1 MNKANQTSRP
11 VALIYA
17 EPLLAPSMTFVR
29 SQGEALRSFLPY
41 YVSPFY
47 LSHGLSLPAE
57 RIVVMHQ
64 QSAAIARITTAP
76 FKLLGYAP
84 RFVRR
89 LHQLNPVLLHAHFG
103 PMGVRALPLAR
114 ALNIPMASSLLTCIS
129 SQGGVFHLWGHAWEI
144 EELNL
149 WHELEWLFQM
159 FAQYKSQAAFVGN
172 ADLCT
177 GVKS

>member
-1 MNKANQTSRP
+1 MPTTIQTFPHRTSAYLKNMIRRGRLAN
-11 VALIYA
+11 
-17 EPLLAPSMTFVR
+17 LLN
-29 SQGEALRSFLPY
+29 
-41 YVSPFY
+41 Y
-47 LSHGLSLPAE
+47 LHAE
-57 RIVVMHQ
+57 RKDW
-64 QSAAIARITTAP
+64 AT
-76 FKLLGYAP
+76 
-84 RFVRR
+84 
-89 LHQLNPVLLHAHFG
+89 
-103 PMGVRALPLAR
+103 
-114 ALNIPMASSLLTCIS
+114 MASSLLTCIS